1 MTFTSKYCLAKLEQ
15 GGRRVRLL
23 GLALTVVASLLV
35 LLLGLSS
42 DPQQLVTAPTAIASG
57 HVNVAGF
64 FKTSPN
70 SMGIPVVNDRQELKA
85 LVKAASPHIQNVI
98 DRHRGWAN

>member
-1 MTFTSKYCLAKLEQ
+1 MTFLHLNIAWRNLRQ

-42 DPQQLVTAPTAIASG
+42 GIHNNLVTAATTIASG

-85 LVKAASPHIQNVI
+85 LVKAASLIFKM
-98 DRHRGWAN
+98 